1 MVASVDKMVADQ
13 GTVGARLPQGAPNR
27 AQSEKAEN
35 ALARRIALQDKFAT
49 GVLFA
54 IVAAICVLLFSLI
67 AYIVASGAGKLLDVS
82 FLTGKPE
89 QFKEGGG
96 IGPELFNSFY
106 LLVLTLLISVPIAL
120 GGAIYLTEYAPK
132 NRLTHFVKTAI
143 EALSSLP
150 SIVVGLFGFLFFVLQ
165 MGWGFSILSGALA
178 LTMFNLPILVRVIQ
192 QALEAIPNDQR
203 EGGLALGASR
213 WETTIHVLLPAA
225 LPAIITGIILSA
237 GRCVRR
243 GGGPHLY
250 SGPVGADARFHEF
263 RFFEC
268 VVSVE
273 CVPPG
278 GRRLRCTFGR
288 LTAKAWCPIWMRF
301 RAVPLR
307 CSWCAFWHSTCL
319 PDSLAAWRARIHAKL
334 QKMSR
339 SPSIL
344 DVALIFGSRDSFLPL
359 SRLAAKLPIYNCM
372 SWWRAGCRKRKGR
385 A

>member
-1 MVASVDKMVADQ
+1 MVASVDKIVADQ
-13 GTVGARLPQGAPNR
+13 GIVGARPPQGAPNR

-35 ALARRIALQDKFAT
+35 ALACRIALQDKFAT

-67 AYIVASGAGKLLDVS
+67 AYIVASGAGKLFDVS

-178 LTMFNLPILVRVIQ
+178 LTVFNLPILVRVIQ

-213 WETTIHVLLPAA
+213 WETTIHVGRVFGEAAA
-225 LPAIITGIILSA
+225 LIYTAGQSAPMLDFSSFDFSSASCPWNVFRPAETLAVHIWKINSEGVVPDLDAVSSGAAAVLMVCILA
-237 GRCVRR
+237 FN
-243 GGGPHLY
+243 LL
-250 SGPVGADARFHEF
+250 ARF
-263 RFFEC
+263 
-268 VVSVE
+268 
-273 CVPPG
+273 
-278 GRRLRCTFGR
+278 FGR
-288 LTAKAWCPIWMRF
+288 LASKNTR
-301 RAVPLR
+301 
-307 CSWCAFWHSTCL
+307 
-319 PDSLAAWRARIHAKL
+319 
-334 QKMSR
+334 
-339 SPSIL
+339 
-344 DVALIFGSRDSFLPL
+344 
-359 SRLAAKLPIYNCM
+359 
-372 SWWRAGCRKRKGR
+372 
-385 A
+385 

>member
-1 MVASVDKMVADQ
+1 MAASVDKMVADQ

-165 MGWGFSILSGALA
+165 MA
-178 LTMFNLPILVRVIQ
+178 
-192 QALEAIPNDQR
+192 
-203 EGGLALGASR
+203 GASAFYR
-213 WETTIHVLLPAA
+213 VLWRSRCSICPFWCALFSRRSRLSPTT
-225 LPAIITGIILSA
+225 S
-237 GRCVRR
+237 
-243 GGGPHLY
+243 
-250 SGPVGADARFHEF
+250 
-263 RFFEC
+263 
-268 VVSVE
+268 
-273 CVPPG
+273 
-278 GRRLRCTFGR
+278 
-288 LTAKAWCPIWMRF
+288 AKA
-301 RAVPLR
+301 V
-307 CSWCAFWHSTCL
+307 
-319 PDSLAAWRARIHAKL
+319 
-334 QKMSR
+334 
-339 SPSIL
+339 
-344 DVALIFGSRDSFLPL
+344 
-359 SRLAAKLPIYNCM
+359 
-372 SWWRAGCRKRKGR
+372 
-385 A
+385 